1 MLNNQ
6 TKTSK
11 KGGKSSSSSKK
22 SSSPPTRQKPSSES
36 SPVTPSAT
44 ASPGPVVEQLK
55 ASQVRFNPESS
66 VAGQKIITLPDLQRK
81 V

>member
-11 KGGKSSSSSKK
+11 KGSKSSSSSKK

-36 SPVTPSAT
+36 SPVTPTAT
-44 ASPGPVVEQLK
+44 ASPGPVEQLK
-55 ASQVRFNPESS
+55 ASQVRCNPESS
-66 VAGQKIITLPDLQRK
+66 FNLHS
-81 V
+81 